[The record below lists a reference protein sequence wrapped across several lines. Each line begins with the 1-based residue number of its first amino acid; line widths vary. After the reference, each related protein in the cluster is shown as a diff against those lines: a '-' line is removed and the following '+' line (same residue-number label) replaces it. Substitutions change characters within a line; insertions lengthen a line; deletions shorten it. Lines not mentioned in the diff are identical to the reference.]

1 MNRDLRNGFVGEREK
16 GEEMMAEDLAPP
28 ALISRRGTGE
38 GHLKI
43 GVVDLSG
50 GVLNRD
56 EQGNESR
63 L

>member
-1 MNRDLRNGFVGEREK
+1 
-16 GEEMMAEDLAPP
+16 MMAEDLAPP
-28 ALISRRGTGE
+28 ALICRRGTGE

-56 EQGNESR
+56 EQGNENR